1 MICNVPFANFLEFDI
16 LTVGELGH
24 RQVVRQRFLVPSFL
38 GSNPSVPA
46 IHFPG
51 SGSALSLG
59 LGVWCFGV
67 AAAER
72 GLVLNSGLRL
82 IEI

>member
-59 LGVWCFGV
+59 LGCG
-67 AAAER
+67 AL
-72 GLVLNSGLRL
+72 GLLQRNAGLF
-82 IEI
+82 